1 MTMSQFRRAFSP
13 RRNRAALRRLVR
25 GVVGDRRGV
34 AVVEFAMIFP
44 ALLAIYFG
52 VVEVAQGVMADR
64 KVTQLNRALA
74 DLTAQSTSVSTT
86 DVSNIFDAA
95 LSVMTPYAPARAK
108 MMIASVVIDAAGTA
122 RVCWSDHRNSAA
134 LARGST
140 VTLPTDLRVP
150 NSSLIMAQASYE
162 FEPVIG
168 YLLTGSIRIGN
179 TPIYMRPR
187 AGKTGGTGNV
197 EQVERTGT
205 SPTTPM
211 CPGF

>member
-1 MTMSQFRRAFSP
+1 MMMNQLRLALSP

-25 GVVGDRRGV
+25 RGVADRRGV
-34 AVVEFAMIFP
+34 AAVEFAMILP

-74 DLTAQSTSVSTT
+74 DLTAQSATPLTTT
-86 DVSNIFDAA
+86 DVTNIFDAA
-95 LSVMTPYAPARAK
+95 LSVMTPYSPSKAK
-108 MMIASVVIDAAGTA
+108 MMIASVVIDSAGVA
-122 RVCWSDHRNSAA
+122 KVCWSDHRNSAA
-134 LARGST
+134 LSRGAT
-140 VTLPTDLRVP
+140 VNLPPDLRIP
-150 NSSLIMAQASYE
+150 NSSVIMARASYD

-168 YLLTGSIRIGN
+168 YLITGNIIIGD

-197 EQVERTGT
+197 EQVEKTG
-205 SPTTPM
+205 SAM

>member
-1 MTMSQFRRAFSP
+1 MTMSKLRHAFSP

-34 AVVEFAMIFP
+34 AAVEFAMILP

-74 DLTAQSTSVSTT
+74 DLTAQSVTLGTT
-86 DVSNIFDAA
+86 DVTNIFDAA
-95 LSVMTPYAPARAK
+95 LSVMTPYSPSRAR
-108 MMIASVVIDAAGTA
+108 MMIASVVIDAGGIA
-122 RVCWSDHRNSAA
+122 RVCWSDQRNSTA
-134 LARGST
+134 LSRGAT
-140 VTLPTDLRVP
+140 VTLPADLRVP
-150 NSSLIMAQASYE
+150 NSSLIMARASYD
-162 FEPVIG
+162 FEPVVG
-168 YLLTGSIRIGN
+168 YLITGTIRIGD

-197 EQVERTGT
+197 EQVEKTGT
-205 SPTTPM
+205 AM